1 MFEFKIPY
9 KGWIYY
15 GDCDCDSCKAFRAAF
30 LPPILPPIK
39 YLGDSDPVVTPPG
52 LVNPVNTLKA
62 KAGQIW
68 DPAKEPRAA
77 YPDDK
82 GLRFNAGKVPL
93 ELIPP
98 EWPWGLALV
107 MRAGVNKGYPANN
120 WLKGMEWSKCVGSM
134 KRHTARLEAGEW
146 IDAETGQPHV
156 AMAAWN
162 ALALLSY
169 SLRGLGTNDLFPPVN
184 LDTIAK

>member
-1 MFEFKIPY
+1 MSEFHIPY
-9 KGWIYY
+9 EGWTYY
-15 GDCDCDSCKAFRAAF
+15 SDCACDACKAFREAS
-30 LPPILPPIK
+30 LPPILPPIR
-39 YLGDSDPVVTPPG
+39 YLGDSD
-52 LVNPVNTLKA
+52 PVNTLKA
-62 KAGQIW
+62 KAAPRKVEIN
-68 DPAKEPRAA
+68 PAAMTAPYGDA
-77 YPDDK
+77 DK
-82 GLRFNAGKVPL
+82 GLRFNDGKVPL

-107 MRAGVNKGYPANN
+107 MRAGINKGYPANN
-120 WLKGMEWSKCVGSM
+120 WLQGMEWSKCVGSM

-146 IDAETGQPHV
+146 IDAETGQPHA

>member
-1 MFEFKIPY
+1 MSDKTDAA
-9 KGWIYY
+9 WA
-15 GDCDCDSCKAFRAAF
+15 KA
-30 LPPILPPIK
+30 LEPIK

-52 LVNPVNTLKA
+52 LVNPVDALKA
-62 KAGQIW
+62 KAAPRKVGMN
-68 DPAKEPRAA
+68 PALGAPYGDA
-77 YPDDK
+77 DK

-107 MRAGVNKGYPANN
+107 MRAGINKGYPANN

-134 KRHTARLEAGEW
+134 KRHTAKLEAGEW
-146 IDAETGQPHV
+146 IDAETGQPHTV
-156 AMAAWN
+156 MAAWN